1 MCTRVL
7 TWRDQLP
14 AEWEV
19 KSRTY
24 LVRVSLEDLDN
35 LPPAIVSDRLATP
48 ILLAPSGRGRRI
60 GLEPFFQVLVVVKRD
75 AVQSDQLE
83 LIVNSE

>member
-1 MCTRVL
+1 MVSSK
-7 TWRDQLP
+7 QNG
-14 AEWEV
+14 EV

-48 ILLAPSGRGRRI
+48 ILLAPSGRGRRV
-60 GLEPFFQVLVVVKRD
+60 GFEPFLQVLVEAKRD
-75 AVQSDQLE
+75 AVKSDQLWF
-83 LIVNSE
+83 IVNSE